1 MQFKTNK
8 SLYDLISALAGT
20 DNFTST
26 ERSFLLSMANRRFYE
41 AYQTSDIWPRY
52 MAVGEPRTITSSVI
66 SYTEDSRWVFNAG
79 TTAINGLYV
88 ANGTQASAR
97 AYTLYDTD
105 GTTALYSI
113 IYNSGTTWNIIAGA
127 PSSGGAVQYANAD
140 AGNTATAASP
150 TISETGWTVS
160 NGTSPAPSVRDLGE
174 IAHFTRIH
182 RLQPFLRNSTIEFD
196 FFADADGAHVE
207 NLVPTDTT
215 TVYVTYK
222 KLLTELTTLDYD
234 GSLGTNL
241 VPIEF
246 FYFMGHAT
254 YADFLRMDG
263 QLEKAMTEEKI
274 AKSYLDTELEKAESV
289 ANINALNTRIN
300 THLNRQSR

>member
-26 ERSFLLSMANRRFYE
+26 ERDFLLSMANRRFYE

-52 MAVGEPRTITSSVI
+52 LTVGEARAISSSVVP
-66 SYTEDSRWVFNAG
+66 YTEGSLN
-79 TTAINGLYV
+79 
-88 ANGTQASAR
+88 
-97 AYTLYDTD
+97 
-105 GTTALYSI
+105 
-113 IYNSGTTWNIIAGA
+113 
-127 PSSGGAVQYANAD
+127 
-140 AGNTATAASP
+140 
-150 TISETGWTVS
+150 
-160 NGTSPAPSVRDLGE
+160 E
-174 IAHFTRIH
+174 IAQFMRIH

-196 FFADADGAHVE
+196 FFVDSSGAHVE

-222 KLLTELTTLDYD
+222 KVLTDLTTLDHD
-234 GSLGTNL
+234 GELGTQL

-246 FYFMGHAT
+246 FHFMGHAT

-263 QLEKAMTEEKI
+263 QLEKAITEEQL
-274 AKSYLDTELEKAESV
+274 AKQYLDTELEKAESV

-300 THLNRQSR
+300 THVNRQSR